1 MNKMKD
7 ETIKA
12 VAAMACI
19 SAMVITGLFMGQDG
33 VLLGSGIGL
42 LSGLG
47 GYFAASRKTEQQ

>member
-1 MNKMKD
+1 MKD
-7 ETIKA
+7 ETVKA

-47 GYFAASRKTEQQ
+47 GYFAASSKKEAT